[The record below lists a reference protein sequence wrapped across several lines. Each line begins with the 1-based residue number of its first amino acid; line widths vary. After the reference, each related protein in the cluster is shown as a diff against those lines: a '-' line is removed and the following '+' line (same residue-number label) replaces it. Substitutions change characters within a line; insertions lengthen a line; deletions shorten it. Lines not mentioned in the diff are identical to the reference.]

1 MTSAGGPAHVLV
13 VEDSALVRD
22 AMRTL
27 FEVTGRRV
35 SLAATVAEC
44 IAACRDGRP
53 DILLLDLSLPDGD
66 GLSALP
72 RLREEGTLPR
82 VVAALTGHDDEATA
96 RRCREAGCRVVLLKP
111 VPPREMMRMIEAWEA
126 EAEAPSLPSAPPAS

>member
-1 MTSAGGPAHVLV
+1 MSAHPAHVLV

-27 FEVTGRRV
+27 IDLTGRRV
-35 SLAATVAEC
+35 SLASTIAEC
-44 IAACRDGRP
+44 VDLCRAERP
-53 DILLLDLSLPDGD
+53 DVLLLDLSLPDGD

-72 RLREEGTLPR
+72 RLRDVDALPR

-96 RRCREAGCRVVLLKP
+96 RRCREAGCRAVLVKP
-111 VPPREMMRMIEAWEA
+111 VPTRELMRMLDEWDREMTVQPA
-126 EAEAPSLPSAPPAS
+126 APPAG

>member
-1 MTSAGGPAHVLV
+1 MTARPAHILV

-27 FEVTGRRV
+27 IELTGRRV
-35 SLAATVAEC
+35 SLAANVAEC
-44 IAACRDGRP
+44 VNACRATPP

-96 RRCREAGCRVVLLKP
+96 RRCREAGCRTVLLKP
-111 VPPREMMRMIEAWEA
+111 VPTREMMRCLDEWEH
-126 EAEAPSLPSAPPAS
+126 EVHGSPSLPVAPPAS

>member
-1 MTSAGGPAHVLV
+1 MTPRPAHILV

-27 FEVTGRRV
+27 FELTGRRV
-35 SLAATVAEC
+35 SLAGNVAEC
-44 IAACRDGRP
+44 VAACRVDRP
-53 DILLLDLSLPDGD
+53 DVLLLDLSLPDGD

-72 RLREEGTLPR
+72 TLREEGLLPR

-96 RRCREAGCRVVLLKP
+96 RRCREAGCRTVLLKP
-111 VPPREMMRMIEAWEA
+111 VPTREMMRMIEGWEA
-126 EAEAPSLPSAPPAS
+126 EAEG